1 MQFWRL
7 QFCNLTGEWCDTKA
21 YSWLCKIPD
30 EWVAGR
36 LSIWVFENDKKRQ
49 SYPCLHYQS
58 ILLCDGDHICET
70 CSFVLRDLP
79 CAFVARS
86 TSFLFFSLPTCK
98 LGWWNSTGRAC
109 MWQLE
114 AQHFA
119 SPYLYPAQHFWGML
133 QRIGDVMNKKLSA
146 DHSELE
152 K

>member
-7 QFCNLTGEWCDTKA
+7 QFCNLTGEWCDTKV

-98 LGWWNSTGRAC
+98 LGWWNSTGRVCDNLRLNILPLLIFTRRNIFDAC
-109 MWQLE
+109 
-114 AQHFA
+114 
-119 SPYLYPAQHFWGML
+119 Y
-133 QRIGDVMNKKLSA
+133 SA
-146 DHSELE
+146 LVTSWI
-152 K
+152 KN